1 MSYYA
6 TFEPT
11 QEAMD
16 KVKEKDPLR
25 HYLSTDPNTFLQEA
39 KFTLLHLAIK
49 NPDNASVKTALFQ
62 IKMYVDII
70 KRIAIHDCI
79 EHAMDKF
86 KKENAT
92 ITSNSSLCIF
102 SIARKSGMGTNC

>member
-16 KVKEKDPLR
+16 KVKEKDPLQ

-39 KFTLLHLAIK
+39 KFTLLHLAMK
-49 NPDNASVKTALFQ
+49 NPENASVKTALFQ
-62 IKMYVDII
+62 IFQDTYHQI
-70 KRIAIHDCI
+70 RLPEQLHC
-79 EHAMDKF
+79 
-86 KKENAT
+86 
-92 ITSNSSLCIF
+92 
-102 SIARKSGMGTNC
+102 GTPPL